1 MITERRKNTSK
12 MPARLHHCRRKR
24 IFVNGDAAV
33 YPFTVHQ
40 IQRESKDSK
49 LGHMIT
55 RLLTY
60 NSLFVYG
67 EKHFSAMV
75 PLCEQNSSHVSTC
88 YARVISMFTQRT
100 TITSKTLIF
109 SKVIAS
115 VHKNASCFI

>member
-12 MPARLHHCRRKR
+12 MPVRLHHCRRKR
-24 IFVNGDAAV
+24 IFMNGDAAV

-75 PLCEQNSSHVSTC
+75 PLCDKIAHMCLHVMPVLSQC
-88 YARVISMFTQRT
+88 LLRGRQLLRKRLFFR
-100 TITSKTLIF
+100 K
-109 SKVIAS
+109 
-115 VHKNASCFI
+115 